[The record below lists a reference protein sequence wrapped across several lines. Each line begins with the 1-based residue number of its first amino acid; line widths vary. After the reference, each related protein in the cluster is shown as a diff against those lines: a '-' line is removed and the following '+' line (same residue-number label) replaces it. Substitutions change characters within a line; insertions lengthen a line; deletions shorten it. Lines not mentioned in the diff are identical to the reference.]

1 MRIGIIIGSVR
12 EGRSGQSVAEWVD
25 AVARKRDDATFE
37 LVDLKDFNLPILT
50 DPVVPGA
57 ANREYGTAEARTWG
71 AAIDSY
77 DGFIFV
83 TPEYNHGVPG
93 AFKNAFDTIGPEWA
107 HKAVGLVSYGAEG
120 GVRAVEQWRQV
131 LANLHVV
138 AVRGQVSLGLFTEF
152 GENGVQPNERREDEL
167 GALIGSVVEMSA
179 ALAPLRGATV
189 GA

>member
-1 MRIGIIIGSVR
+1 MKIGIIIGSVR
-12 EGRSGQSVAEWVD
+12 EGRSAQSVAEWVD
-25 AVARKRDDATFE
+25 SVAQQRDDATYE
-37 LVDLKDFNLPILT
+37 LVDLKDFNLPILA

-57 ANREYGTAEARTWG
+57 ANREYGTAEARAWG

-77 DGFIFV
+77 DGFIFI

-93 AFKNAFDTIGPEWA
+93 AFKNAFDTIAPEWA
-107 HKAVGLVSYGAEG
+107 HKSVGIVSYGADA
-120 GVRAVEQWRQV
+120 GVRAVEQWRQIV
-131 LANLHVV
+131 ANAQMV

-152 GENGVQPNERREDEL
+152 GENGVQPNERRADEL
-167 GALIGSVVEMSA
+167 GGLLGSVVQMSA